1 MVVQQVQLGELHGGE
16 IGRFQ
21 EALIQADYQRTADRF
36 VGLLKGGQRM
46 PDLVRHSLDAAAPFL
61 TVPSHVMV
69 NDAGEMS
76 NVNYDHCVL
85 GLRASRRMMPY
96 LPEAHRQ
103 LSMAQAVWYM
113 PQGLDVWDQLL
124 CEFPGHYARDDK
136 KCGAR
141 PGGTDEQGN
150 DRFDGPAWSAPKQWF
165 LTDHDP
171 DREGAVAERLVR
183 FQNRIMEGDRNGA
196 YKLALGLRREA
207 DPAVRRQLESQLL
220 FCAIIDLQDTLQ
232 QRKLQNI
239 GHKALRARAA
249 VELSDLIGYEYADSL
264 YYCVVPDVACF
275 PRLYP
280 LYDYST
286 LALGGKFKGEMYSI
300 KQKNQEP
307 LSDEERETFID
318 VILNAKQPQVLSH
331 VTDLIV
337 AGKRLIE
344 ISDCVIAAFCKHLT
358 DEVWSKKSFFQI
370 GHAFDYT
377 NVVSYW
383 LRSYEHTHQAKGP
396 YFQAAFVNDCIQM
409 TKAFPKDVNSE
420 FYLGDW
426 KAHTDW
432 ASRFGLGECL
442 GQMIGAIERLDYP
455 RAVACADSY
464 LGRTSDRRPLME
476 ALTIACAKFQN
487 DPHIQR
493 HAATMIEEYE
503 NTTLPPQ
510 HKDNMLR
517 AWACYVSGGAK
528 RTTSLDCV
536 RLYEDRL
543 SVGTTSSVIFTP
555 NPQQHDIGVM
565 GLTLTKPVD
574 AG

>member
-1 MVVQQVQLGELHGGE
+1 MSQTAKPMTDLHPGQ

-21 EALIQADYQRTADRF
+21 EALIQADYRRTTDHF
-36 VGLLKGGQRM
+36 VNLLKDGQRM

-61 TVPSHVMV
+61 TVPSHVMT

-96 LPEAHRQ
+96 LPDTHAQ

-136 KCGAR
+136 KCGSR
-141 PGGTDEQGN
+141 PGGTDEHGN
-150 DRFDGPAWSAPKQWF
+150 DRFDGPAWSAPTQWF
-165 LTDHDP
+165 QTDHAP
-171 DREGAVAERLVR
+171 DREGSVQDRLNR
-183 FQNRIMEGDRNGA
+183 MQNRIMEGDKNAA
-196 YKLALGLRREA
+196 YKLALGLRREP
-207 DPAVRRQLESQLL
+207 DPTVRRQLESQLM

-249 VELSDLIGYEYADSL
+249 VELTDLVGWENADNL
-264 YYCVVPDVACF
+264 YYCVVPDIACF

-286 LALGGKFKGEMYSI
+286 IALGGRFKAEMYGL
-300 KQKNQEP
+300 KAKNTES
-307 LSDEERETFID
+307 LTDAERETLID
-318 VILNAKQPQVLSH
+318 LILNAKQPQLLSH
-331 VTDLIV
+331 ITELIA

-344 ISDCVIAAFCKHLT
+344 ISDTITVAFCRHLNN
-358 DEVWSKKSFFQI
+358 EVWSRKSFFQT
-370 GHAFDYT
+370 GHAFDYA

-383 LRSYEHTHQAKGP
+383 LRSYEHPHQAKGP
-396 YFQAAFVNDCIQM
+396 YFQAAFLNDCIQL
-409 TKAFPKDVNSE
+409 TKVFPKDVNSE
-420 FYLGDW
+420 FYLGDP
-426 KAHTDW
+426 ADHRDW
-432 ASRFGLGECL
+432 ADRLGLGDCL
-442 GQMIGAIERLDYP
+442 AKMMAAIEVLDYP
-455 RAVACADSY
+455 RAVACASSY
-464 LGRTSDRRPLME
+464 LERTSERRKLME
-476 ALTIACAKFQN
+476 ALTISCAKFQN

-503 NTTLPPQ
+503 LTTLGPKY
-510 HKDNMLR
+510 KDEMLR

-536 RLYEDRL
+536 RMYEDRL
-543 SVGTTSSVIFTP
+543 SVSPTGSVIHTP
-555 NPQQHDIGVM
+555 NSQQNDIGVM
-565 GLTLTKPVD
+565 GQTLAKPVD
-574 AG
+574 ND

>member
-1 MVVQQVQLGELHGGE
+1 MTSTSPLTDLAPGQ

-21 EALIQADYQRTADRF
+21 EALITADYRKTTDRF
-36 VGLLKGGQRM
+36 VNLLKDGQRM
-46 PDLVRHSLDAAAPFL
+46 PDLVRHGLDAAAPFL

-76 NVNYDHCVL
+76 QVNYDHCVL

-96 LPEAHRQ
+96 LPESHRQ

-141 PGGTDEQGN
+141 PGGTDDQGN
-150 DRFDGPAWSAPKQWF
+150 DRFDGPAWNAPTQWF
-165 LTDHDP
+165 QTDHEP
-171 DREGAVAERLVR
+171 DREGSVAERLIR
-183 FQNRIMEGDRNGA
+183 MQNRIMEGDKNGA
-196 YKLALGLRREA
+196 YKLALGLRREP
-207 DPAVRRQLESQLL
+207 DPAVRRQLESQLM

-249 VELSDLIGYEYADSL
+249 VELSDLVGYENADNL
-264 YYCVVPDVACF
+264 YYCVVPDIACF

-286 LALGGKFKGEMYSI
+286 LALGGKFKGEMYGL
-300 KQKNQEP
+300 KAKNVEP
-307 LSDEERETFID
+307 MTDDDRETFID

-331 VTDLIV
+331 ITDLIA

-344 ISDCVIAAFCKHLT
+344 ISDTVIVAFCRHLNQ
-358 DEVWSKKSFFQI
+358 EVWSRKSFFQI
-370 GHAFDYT
+370 GHAFDYS
-377 NVVSYW
+377 NVVNFW
-383 LRSYEHTHQAKGP
+383 LRSYEHPHQAKGP

-420 FYLGDW
+420 FYLGEPRDFR
-426 KAHTDW
+426 DW
-432 ASRFGLGECL
+432 ADGLGSGECL
-442 GQMIGAIERLDYP
+442 GQLIAATENLDYP
-455 RAVACADSY
+455 RSVACATSY
-464 LGRTSDRRPLME
+464 LERTSDRYPLMQ
-476 ALTIACAKFQN
+476 ALSIACAKFQN

-503 NTTLPPQ
+503 NTTLGPR
-510 HKDNMLR
+510 HKDELLR

-543 SVGTTSSVIFTP
+543 SVSPTSSVIFTP
-555 NPQQHDIGVM
+555 NGHQKDIGVM
-565 GLTLTKPVD
+565 GLTLAKPVD
-574 AG
+574 ND

>member
-1 MVVQQVQLGELHGGE
+1 MAQSPTDLHPGQ

-21 EALIQADYQRTADRF
+21 EALIQADYRRTTDHF
-36 VGLLKGGQRM
+36 VNLLKDGQRM

-61 TVPSHVMV
+61 TVPSHVMT

-96 LPEAHRQ
+96 LPKAHAQ

-141 PGGTDEQGN
+141 PGGTDENGN
-150 DRFDGPAWSAPKQWF
+150 DRFDGPAWNAPTQWF
-165 LTDHDP
+165 QTDHEP
-171 DREGAVAERLVR
+171 DREGGIQDRLTR
-183 FQNRIMEGDRNGA
+183 MQNRIMEGDKNAA
-196 YKLALGLRREA
+196 YKLALGLRREP
-207 DPAVRRQLESQLL
+207 DPTVRKQLESQLM

-249 VELSDLIGYEYADSL
+249 VELTDLVGWEHADNL
-264 YYCVVPDVACF
+264 YYCVVPDIACF

-286 LALGGKFKGEMYSI
+286 IALGGRFKGEMYGL
-300 KQKNQEP
+300 KAKNTEP
-307 LSDEERETFID
+307 MTDAERETLID
-318 VILNAKQPQVLSH
+318 HILNAKQPQVLSH
-331 VTDLIV
+331 ITELIA

-344 ISDCVIAAFCKHLT
+344 ISDTIVVAFCRHLNQ
-358 DEVWSKKSFFQI
+358 EVWSRKSFFQT
-370 GHAFDYT
+370 GHAFDYS
-377 NVVSYW
+377 NVVSFW
-383 LRSYEHTHQAKGP
+383 IRSYEHPHQAKGP
-396 YFQAAFVNDCIQM
+396 YFQAAFVNDCIQT
-409 TKAFPKDVNSE
+409 TKVFPKDVNSE
-420 FYLGDW
+420 FYLGNPAD
-426 KAHTDW
+426 HREW
-432 ASRFGLGECL
+432 ADRLGLGECL
-442 GQMIGAIERLDYP
+442 GQMMAAIEVLDYP
-455 RAVACADSY
+455 RAVACASSY
-464 LGRTSDRRPLME
+464 LERTKERRKLMQ
-476 ALTIACAKFQN
+476 ALTISCAKFQN

-503 NTTLPPQ
+503 LTTLGPKY
-510 HKDNMLR
+510 KDEMLR

-543 SVGTTSSVIFTP
+543 SVSPTSSVIHTP
-555 NPQQHDIGVM
+555 NAHQNDIGVM
-565 GLTLTKPVD
+565 GMTLAKPVD
-574 AG
+574 ND

>member
-1 MVVQQVQLGELHGGE
+1 
-16 IGRFQ
+16 
-21 EALIQADYQRTADRF
+21 
-36 VGLLKGGQRM
+36 
-46 PDLVRHSLDAAAPFL
+46 
-61 TVPSHVMV
+61 MV

-96 LPEAHRQ
+96 LPKAHRQ

-124 CEFPGHYARDDK
+124 CEFPGHSARDDK

-150 DRFDGPAWSAPKQWF
+150 DRFDGPAWNAPTQWF
-165 LTDHDP
+165 QTDHEP
-171 DREGAVAERLVR
+171 DREGSVHERLIR
-183 FQNRIMEGDRNGA
+183 MQNRIMEGDKNGA
-196 YKLALGLRREA
+196 YKLALGLRREP
-207 DPAVRRQLESQLL
+207 DPAVRRQLESQLM

-249 VELSDLIGYEYADSL
+249 VELTDVVGWENADNL
-264 YYCVVPDVACF
+264 YYCVVPDIACF

-286 LALGGKFKGEMYSI
+286 IALGGKFKGELYGL
-300 KQKNQEP
+300 KAKNIEP
-307 LSDEERETFID
+307 MTDDERETFID
-318 VILNAKQPQVLSH
+318 LILNAKQPQVLSH
-331 VTDLIV
+331 ITDLV
-337 AGKRLIE
+337 AAGKRLIE
-344 ISDCVIAAFCKHLT
+344 ISDCVIVAFCRHLNK
-358 DEVWSKKSFFQI
+358 EVWSRKSFFQT
-370 GHAFDYT
+370 GHAFDYS
-377 NVVSYW
+377 NVVNFW
-383 LRSYEHTHQAKGP
+383 LRSYEHPHQAKAP

-420 FYLGDW
+420 FYLGDPRD
-426 KAHTDW
+426 HREW
-432 ASRFGLGECL
+432 ADRLSLGECL
-442 GQMIGAIERLDYP
+442 AQLIAATENLDYP
-455 RAVACADSY
+455 RAVACAESY
-464 LGRTSDRRPLME
+464 LERTRQRRPLME
-476 ALTIACAKFQN
+476 ALSIACAKFQN

-503 NTTLPPQ
+503 NTTLGPRY
-510 HKDNMLR
+510 KDEMLR

-543 SVGTTSSVIFTP
+543 SVSPTSSVIFTP
-555 NPQQHDIGVM
+555 NGHQKDIGVM
-565 GLTLTKPVD
+565 GLTLAKPVD
-574 AG
+574 ND

>member
-1 MVVQQVQLGELHGGE
+1 VGQLAGGAV
-16 IGRFQ
+16 GQFQ
-21 EALIQADYQRTADRF
+21 EALIRADYRRTTDGF
-36 VGLLKGGQRM
+36 VGLLKEGRRM
-46 PDLVRHSLDAAAPFL
+46 PELVRHGLEAAAPYL

-85 GLRASRRMMPY
+85 GLRASWRMMPY

-141 PGGTDEQGN
+141 PGGTDEAGN
-150 DRFDGPAWSAPKQWF
+150 DRFDGPAWSAPTQWF
-165 LTDHDP
+165 RTDHEP
-171 DREGAVAERLVR
+171 DGEGSVQERLIR
-183 FQNRIMEGDRNGA
+183 LQQRIMEGDKNGA
-196 YKLALGLRREA
+196 YKVALGLRREA
-207 DPAVRRQLESQLL
+207 DPAVRRQLEGQLL

-249 VELSDLIGYEYADSL
+249 VELSELIGYEHAASL
-264 YYCVVPDVACF
+264 YYCVVPDIACF

-280 LYDYST
+280 LYDYAT
-286 LALGGKFKGEMYSI
+286 LALGAAFKGEMYHV
-300 KQKNQEP
+300 KQRNQEP
-307 LSDEERETFID
+307 LTEEEREGFID
-318 VILNAKQPQVLSH
+318 LILNARQPQVLAR
-331 VTDLIV
+331 VTELLV

-344 ISDCVIAAFCKHLT
+344 ISDAVVAAFCRHLT
-358 DEVWSKKSFFQI
+358 DEVWSRKSFFQI
-370 GHAFDYT
+370 GHAFDYS
-377 NVVSYW
+377 NVVNFW
-383 LRSYEHTHQAKGP
+383 LRRYEHHQQAKAP

-426 KAHTDW
+426 RAYRAW
-432 ASRFGLGECL
+432 ADGLAPGECL
-442 GQMIGAIERLDYP
+442 AQLIAATEGLEYP
-455 RAVACADSY
+455 RAVACANSY
-464 LGRTSDRRPLME
+464 LERTSDRRPLME

-493 HAATMIEEYE
+493 HAASMIEEWE
-503 NTTLPPQ
+503 NTTLPEA

-517 AWACYVSGGAK
+517 AWAAYVSGGAK
-528 RTTSLDCV
+528 RTTALDCV
-536 RLYEDRL
+536 RLYEGRL
-543 SVGTTSSVIFTP
+543 G
-555 NPQQHDIGVM
+555 
-565 GLTLTKPVD
+565 
-574 AG
+574 

>member
-1 MVVQQVQLGELHGGE
+1 MVAQGVQAGQLHGGE

-21 EALIQADYQRTADRF
+21 EALIQADYRRTTDRF
-36 VGLLKGGQRM
+36 TGLLKEGQRM

-85 GLRASRRMMPY
+85 GLRASKRMLPY
-96 LPEAHRQ
+96 LPESHRQ

-141 PGGTDEQGN
+141 PGGTDEEGN

-165 LTDHDP
+165 QTDHDP
-171 DREGAVAERLVR
+171 DREGSVQERLVR
-183 FQNRIMEGDRNGA
+183 FQNRVMEGDKNGA
-196 YKLALGLRREA
+196 YKLALGLRREP
-207 DPAVRRQLESQLL
+207 DPAVRRQLESQLM

-249 VELSDLIGYEYADSL
+249 VELSDLIGYEHADSL
-264 YYCVVPDVACF
+264 YYCVVPDIACF

-286 LALGGKFKGEMYSI
+286 LALGGTFKGEMYRV
-300 KQKNQEP
+300 KANNTEP
-307 LSDEERETFID
+307 MTDEEREEFID
-318 VILNAKQPQVLSH
+318 LMLNAKQPQVLAH
-331 VTDLIV
+331 VTGLLK
-337 AGKRLIE
+337 AGKRVIE
-344 ISDCVIAAFCKHLT
+344 ISDTVIAAFCRHLN

-383 LRSYEHTHQAKGP
+383 LRSYEHPHQAKGP

-409 TKAFPKDVNSE
+409 TKQFPMDVNSE

-426 KAHTDW
+426 RAQKDW
-432 ASRFGLGECL
+432 ADRLSLPEAL

-455 RAVACADSY
+455 RAVACANSY
-464 LGRTSDRRPLME
+464 LERTSQRRPLME
-476 ALTIACAKFQN
+476 ALTVACAKFQN

-493 HAATMIEEYE
+493 HAATMIEEWE
-503 NTTLPPQ
+503 NTTLGDRY
-510 HKDNMLR
+510 KDEMLR
-517 AWACYVSGGAK
+517 AWAAYVSGGAK
-528 RTTSLDCV
+528 RTTSLECV
-536 RLYEDRL
+536 QLYERNL
-543 SVGTTSSVIFTP
+543 GASSSVIFTP
-555 NPQQHDIGVM
+555 STHQQELGVM
-565 GLTLTKPVD
+565 GMTLAKPLD
-574 AG
+574 ND

>member
-1 MVVQQVQLGELHGGE
+1 MVAQGVQAGQLHGGE

-21 EALIQADYQRTADRF
+21 EALIQADYRRTTDRF
-36 VGLLKGGQRM
+36 TNLLKEGQRM

-61 TVPSHVMV
+61 TVPSHVMT

-85 GLRASRRMMPY
+85 GLRASKRMLPY
-96 LPEAHRQ
+96 LPESHRQ

-141 PGGTDEQGN
+141 PGGTDEEGN
-150 DRFDGPAWSAPKQWF
+150 DRFDGVAWNAPKQWF
-165 LTDHDP
+165 QTDHDP
-171 DREGAVAERLVR
+171 DREGSVQERLVR
-183 FQNRIMEGDRNGA
+183 FQNRIMEGDKNGA
-196 YKLALGLRREA
+196 YKLALGLRREP
-207 DPAVRRQLESQLL
+207 DPAVRRQLESQLM

-286 LALGGKFKGEMYSI
+286 LALGGAFKGEMYTV
-300 KQKNQEP
+300 KARNTEP
-307 LSDEERETFID
+307 LTDEEREEFID
-318 VILNAKQPQVLSH
+318 LLLNAKQPQVLAH
-331 VTDLIV
+331 ITGLLK
-337 AGKRLIE
+337 AGKRVIE
-344 ISDCVIAAFCKHLT
+344 ISDTVIVAFCRHLNN
-358 DEVWSKKSFFQI
+358 EVWSRKSFFQI
-370 GHAFDYT
+370 GHAFDYS
-377 NVVSYW
+377 NVVNYW
-383 LRSYEHTHQAKGP
+383 LRSYEHPHQAKGP

-409 TKAFPKDVNSE
+409 TKQFPMDVNSE

-426 KAHTDW
+426 RTQKDW
-432 ASRFGLGECL
+432 ADRLSLPEAL
-442 GQMIGAIERLDYP
+442 GQMIGAIEKLDYP

-464 LGRTSDRRPLME
+464 LGRTNQRRPLME
-476 ALTIACAKFQN
+476 ALTVACAKFQN

-493 HAATMIEEYE
+493 HAATMIEEWE
-503 NTTLPPQ
+503 NTTLGDRY
-510 HKDNMLR
+510 KDEMLR

-528 RTTSLDCV
+528 RTTSLECV
-536 RLYEDRL
+536 QMYERNL
-543 SVGTTSSVIFTP
+543 GGSSSVIFTP
-555 NPQQHDIGVM
+555 NGHQQELGVM
-565 GLTLTKPVD
+565 GMTLSKPLAD
-574 AG
+574 D

>member
-1 MVVQQVQLGELHGGE
+1 MVIDQLAGGE

-21 EALIQADYQRTADRF
+21 EALIEANYPRTTNHF
-36 VGLLKGGQRM
+36 VNLLKDGYRM
-46 PDLVRHSLDAAAPFL
+46 PDLVRHGLDAASPYL

-103 LSMAQAVWYM
+103 LSMAQAIWYM

-136 KCGAR
+136 KCGVR

-165 LTDHDP
+165 QTDHEP
-171 DREGAVAERLVR
+171 DREGSVQERLIR
-183 FQNRIMEGDRNGA
+183 MQNRIMEGDKNGA
-196 YKLALGLRREA
+196 YKLSLGLRREP
-207 DPAVRRQLESQLL
+207 DPTVRKQLESQLL

-239 GHKALRARAA
+239 GHKALRARAV
-249 VELSDLIGYEYADSL
+249 VELSDLVGYEHADNL
-264 YYCVVPDVACF
+264 YYCVVPDIACF

-286 LALGGKFKGEMYSI
+286 LALGGRFKGEMYAL
-300 KQKNQEP
+300 KRANDQP
-307 LSDEERETFID
+307 LTDEERETFID
-318 VILNAKQPQVLSH
+318 LILNAKQPQVLAH
-331 VTDLIV
+331 ITHLLGQ
-337 AGKRLIE
+337 GKRIIE
-344 ISDCVIAAFCKHLT
+344 ISDTVIAAFNRHLN

-370 GHAFDYT
+370 GHAFDYA
-377 NVVSYW
+377 NVVNFW
-383 LRSYEHTHQAKGP
+383 LRSYEHPHQAKGP

-409 TKAFPKDVNSE
+409 TKAFPIDVNSE

-426 KAHTDW
+426 KAHRDW
-432 ASRFGLGECL
+432 ASRLSIADCL
-442 GQMIGAIERLDYP
+442 GQIIAACERLDMP
-455 RAVACADSY
+455 RARACTESY
-464 LGRTSDRRPLME
+464 LERESARRPLME
-476 ALTIACAKFQN
+476 ALTIASAKFQN

-503 NTTLPPQ
+503 NTTLPERY
-510 HKDNMLR
+510 KDDFLR
-517 AWACYVSGGAK
+517 AWATYVAGGAK
-528 RTTSLDCV
+528 RTTALDCV
-536 RLYEDRL
+536 RMYEGQL
-543 SVGTTSSVIFTP
+543 GVSSSVIFTP
-555 NPQQHDIGVM
+555 NSRQHDIGVM
-565 GLTLTKPVD
+565 GMTLAKPVETD
-574 AG
+574 